1 MATPPEATE
10 RPEINVRNTTLNRR
24 VYGQHQFAVSSN
36 GHTTANEN
44 KPGFTNARYTSMLER
59 GWREMNTDEFDVKLE
74 GGYRRKTDVIEPNIL
89 VLISEYDG
97 PEYQA
102 KLISYE
108 AGSSRF
114 NRNKDTFQ
122 FQSLDSTK
130 TWAYTRGELT
140 SENTKV
146 YIKTDPVPFTY
157 KAANARRKTRKQ
169 RQKGGFYPS
178 VYSGVAG
185 ATMLTPLVAR
195 QVMRMYETNTRKTRK
210 RKSKKLLRNKRA

>member
-1 MATPPEATE
+1 
-10 RPEINVRNTTLNRR
+10 
-24 VYGQHQFAVSSN
+24 
-36 GHTTANEN
+36 
-44 KPGFTNARYTSMLER
+44 
-59 GWREMNTDEFDVKLE
+59 MNTNEFDVNLE

-89 VLISEYDG
+89 VLISEKDG

-102 KLISYE
+102 TLISYE

-130 TWAYTRGELT
+130 TWAYTRGEL
-140 SENTKV
+140 SIEETKV

-157 KAANARRKTRKQ
+157 KAANARRKTRK
-169 RQKGGFYPS
+169 QKGGFYPS

-210 RKSKKLLRNKRA
+210 HKSKKLLRNKRA